1 MIKALGDIIHW
12 KNKVVSMGVLL
23 GFWAAVLSFQPF
35 MITAGMIPL
44 LIMGRIA
51 PGLFIKHK
59 VIGQVA
65 RSGYGVLRDTS
76 DKYISVSNQCFFY
89 SYYFYNNTSSIPLTT
104 LTPNRFET

>member
-76 DKYISVSNQCFFY
+76 DKYISVSNQCFFIRII
-89 SYYFYNNTSSIPLTT
+89 FTIIQALFPL
-104 LTPNRFET
+104 LR